1 MIDLSVIPVSSDDFR
16 WRLFPSPIGDVGDSN
31 VGRLH
36 QVARGPELRVFK
48 LGNVHLAS
56 VYYIHIYTYI
66 YTYMYIYICNI
77 YIYIYIIIHIH
88 HHIIYNPYFHISIC
102 HSLSIWQPWRTLVGF
117 GPWLCCPHPRRVCHW
132 RCGSRRPGWNSLLR
146 GFQMMAP
153 KWWLKATRQK
163 KMRAHVISWG
173 REIKDDKC
181 ETTKIEE
188 SSIST
193 RLGCFQNF
201 LQKHLNGLTQA
212 LCLRIG
218 WRMMKV
224 RLSGNPYI
232 KNGKNPMETISK

>member
-1 MIDLSVIPVSSDDFR
+1 MISDDDS
-16 WRLFPSPIGDVGDSN
+16 FPPSKKEMSEVQRP
-31 VGRLH
+31 RLH

-48 LGNVHLAS
+48 LGNDHLAS
-56 VYYIHIYTYI
+56 VYYIYI
-66 YTYMYIYICNI
+66 YTHL
-77 YIYIYIIIHIH
+77 HIH
-88 HHIIYNPYFHISIC
+88 HHIIYIYIHIYIYTYIYIYIYTHTSILPYIH
-102 HSLSIWQPWRTLVGF
+102 LSFFVHFTAMKNSGF
-117 GPWLCCPHPRRVCHW
+117 GPWLCCPPRRVCHW
-132 RCGSRRPGWNSLLR
+132 RCGSRRSGWNSLLR

-181 ETTKIEE
+181 ETTTIEE

>member
-1 MIDLSVIPVSSDDFR
+1 MYIYIYIPVSSDDFR
-16 WRLFPSPIGDVGDSN
+16 WRLFPTVQKGDVGGSKATPPSSCTGPWVESLQ
-31 VGRLH
+31 VGEWSPCIGIL
-36 QVARGPELRVFK
+36 
-48 LGNVHLAS
+48 
-56 VYYIHIYTYI
+56 YIYIHIYIYITILYIYIYIYTYI
-66 YTYMYIYICNI
+66 YTHTSILPYI
-77 YIYIYIIIHIH
+77 H
-88 HHIIYNPYFHISIC
+88 
-102 HSLSIWQPWRTLVGF
+102 LSFFVHFTAMKNSGF
-117 GPWLCCPHPRRVCHW
+117 GPWLCCPPRRVCHW

-181 ETTKIEE
+181 ETTTIEE